1 MIRCCICTQNLLHKQ
16 QCTVMLQTQAHMQM
30 KMQNAIEEQIKYDIH
45 AHLRICNL
53 SEYFW
58 DEQKKN

>member
-1 MIRCCICTQNLLHKQ
+1 
-16 QCTVMLQTQAHMQM
+16 MLQTQAHMQM